1 MTALAGPFA
10 IVALVLAVG
19 GAFKVRDPAPT
30 AHMLGS
36 VGLPPSRALA
46 RVSGLVEIIVGLTA
60 VVVGGRWAA
69 AAVALLYLL
78 FAALTARLLRVA
90 PTTSCGCFGQLSSSA
105 SVVHVAANLV
115 AAATTVAALLVGVD
129 GFVELRNDQPAG
141 GAPFAALV
149 AVGTWMFVM
158 VITVL
163 PDTLAAAR
171 RVPALAPVPQ
181 FTLSPLAATRS
192 DERGAPR

>member
-30 AHMLGS
+30 ADMLGRL
-36 VGLPPSRALA
+36 GLPRSRLLA
-46 RVSGLVEIIVGLTA
+46 RGSGIIEIVVGLTA
-60 VVVGGRWAA
+60 VVVGGRWS
-69 AAVALLYLL
+69 AAVVATLYLV
-78 FAALTARLLRVA
+78 FAAVTARLLHVA
-90 PTTSCGCFGQLSSSA
+90 PSASCGCFGQLSSSA

-115 AAATTVAALLVGVD
+115 AAVVALVALLVGVD
-129 GFVELRNDQPAG
+129 GFIELRGDQPAG
-141 GAPFAALV
+141 GAAFAAMV

-171 RVPALAPVPQ
+171 RTPALAPVRQ
-181 FTLSPLAATRS
+181 FTLDQRATTRS
-192 DERGAPR
+192 DERGVHQ